1 MDVCHRLTF
10 FVLTLQGPNT
20 GLVSAGGHP
29 VFTGT
34 EGGNIS
40 VHCSFVFPGRRKLLC
55 KPDCEERILIETT
68 GDKAT
73 QGRYRIEYI
82 KTIFLSYRVRVGITK
97 LTKSDSGRYKCIL
110 DRYLLPNSHGLIEI
124 IVEDAPTTSKPKW
137 TLQPFSTEV
146 QSASTPPTPQ
156 KQSSSLR
163 SFTSSSSSPETPTH
177 QQQTEGTAAPASGG
191 PLYVGLIVL
200 AKIMLSLAGLFFCWR
215 RARKHKELPV
225 EAEYASV
232 SKTNKPTQRSPAVEI
247 PSVHAY
253 AKYTKPK
260 DDKSSD
266 DYSLVGPVGTTA
278 ARSQHKA
285 EDDSSELVYSELRF
299 PVVTASSLNA
309 SSRANDV
316 IYSMIQVEA
325 KPKEY

>member
-68 GDKAT
+68 
-73 QGRYRIEYI
+73 
-82 KTIFLSYRVRVGITK
+82 
-97 LTKSDSGRYKCIL
+97 
-110 DRYLLPNSHGLIEI
+110 
-124 IVEDAPTTSKPKW
+124 APTTSKPKW

>member
-1 MDVCHRLTF
+1 MRQLSVLLKNLYQRFRLIVTDALTTSTPSSSVSSASSTTTNQSESSTTTPASPKTTEHPETTKGVVLYVRLTLVVLVIVSSLSVLVF
-10 FVLTLQGPNT
+10 CRKRICKAKSEEPEPREETLCASAPEAEDDPSQHAYSEIAFV
-20 GLVSAGGHP
+20 
-29 VFTGT
+29 
-34 EGGNIS
+34 S
-40 VHCSFVFPGRRKLLC
+40 VGSSH
-55 KPDCEERILIETT
+55 
-68 GDKAT
+68 
-73 QGRYRIEYI
+73 
-82 KTIFLSYRVRVGITK
+82 
-97 LTKSDSGRYKCIL
+97 SGF
-110 DRYLLPNSHGLIEI
+110 HEI

-137 TLQPFSTEV
+137 TLQPYSTAV

-156 KQSSSLR
+156 SQSASLR

-191 PLYVGLIVL
+191 PLLRG
-200 AKIMLSLAGLFFCWR
+200 S
-215 RARKHKELPV
+215 ELPV

-247 PSVHAY
+247 PPVHAY

-278 ARSQHKA
+278 VRSQHKA
-285 EDDSSELVYSELRF
+285 ADDSSELVYSELRF

-309 SSRANDV
+309 SSRV

>member
-1 MDVCHRLTF
+1 MDVCHSLIF
-10 FVLTLQGPNT
+10 FVLR
-20 GLVSAGGHP
+20 
-29 VFTGT
+29 
-34 EGGNIS
+34 
-40 VHCSFVFPGRRKLLC
+40 RRKLLC

-97 LTKSDSGRYKCIL
+97 LTKSDSGRYKCGL

-137 TLQPFSTEV
+137 TLRPFSTEV

-156 KQSSSLR
+156 RQSSSLR

-177 QQQTEGTAAPASGG
+177 QQQTEGTAAPAS
-191 PLYVGLIVL
+191 
-200 AKIMLSLAGLFFCWR
+200 
-215 RARKHKELPV
+215 ELPV

-278 ARSQHKA
+278 VRSQHKA

-299 PVVTASSLNA
+299 PVVTRLITQRLLSADRDAVSHT
-309 SSRANDV
+309 
-316 IYSMIQVEA
+316 
-325 KPKEY
+325 

>member
-1 MDVCHRLTF
+1 MDVCHSLIF
-10 FVLTLQGPNT
+10 FVL
-20 GLVSAGGHP
+20 
-29 VFTGT
+29 
-34 EGGNIS
+34 
-40 VHCSFVFPGRRKLLC
+40 RKRKLLC
-55 KPDCEERILIETT
+55 KPDCKGRILIETN

-73 QGRYRIEYI
+73 QGRYSIEYI
-82 KTIFLSYRVRVGITK
+82 DSFLSYRVVRVGITK
-97 LTKSDSGRYKCIL
+97 LTKSDSGRYICGL
-110 DRYLLPNSHGLIEI
+110 DRYWLPNSHDLIDI
-124 IVEDAPTTSKPKW
+124 IIEDAPTTSKPKW

-146 QSASTPPTPQ
+146 QSASSPPTPQ
-156 KQSSSLR
+156 RQSSSLR

-200 AKIMLSLAGLFFCWR
+200 AKIFMLSLAGLFFCR

-232 SKTNKPTQRSPAVEI
+232 SKTNKPTQSRSP
-247 PSVHAY
+247 AY

-266 DYSLVGPVGTTA
+266 DYSLVGPIGTTA
-278 ARSQHKA
+278 ARSQHQA
-285 EDDSSELVYSELRF
+285 ADDSSELVYSELRF

-316 IYSMIQVEA
+316 IYSMIQLGASSEA
-325 KPKEY
+325 KLKEDASPPPDSTNTFPRH